1 MNILPAINC
10 HYKDDECVEKKLRV
24 LEGFA
29 EMVHLDIADGAFT
42 MGKSWNDVVA
52 WKKLNPAVGGASPQV
67 KFEVHLMVEHPERE
81 AEKWL
86 SAGASRII
94 FHIESLTHPHGRHY
108 MTKPAHVIEEMLML
122 GLRHKAEVM
131 IAILPETNMEEIMPY
146 TKKFK
151 AFQVFAQAHPG
162 PSGQKFLPSVLPK
175 IKFLRD
181 TFHNATIEVDGG
193 INFETA
199 VRVKDAGA
207 DTVIAGSYVL
217 NAQDPK
223 EAYEELRAV

>member
-1 MNILPAINC
+1 MLNIIPSINC

-24 LEGFA
+24 FEDFA

-42 MGKSWNDVVA
+42 MGKSWNDVAV
-52 WKKLNPAVGGASPQV
+52 WKKINPKI

-81 AEKWL
+81 AEQWL

-94 FHIESLTHPHGRHY
+94 FHIESLLHPHGRHHAV
-108 MTKPAHVIEEMLML
+108 KPAHVIEEMLML
-122 GLRHKAEVM
+122 GARHKAEIM
-131 IAILPETNMEEIMPY
+131 IAINPETPMEAIMPY
-146 TKKFK
+146 AKKFK
-151 AFQVFAQAHPG
+151 AFQVFSQAHMG
-162 PSGQKFLPSVLPK
+162 PPGQKFLPSVLPK

-199 VRVKDAGA
+199 VRAKDAGA
-207 DTVIAGSYVL
+207 DTIIAGSYVL
-217 NAQDPK
+217 NAPDPK
-223 EAYEELRAV
+223 IAYEELRAL